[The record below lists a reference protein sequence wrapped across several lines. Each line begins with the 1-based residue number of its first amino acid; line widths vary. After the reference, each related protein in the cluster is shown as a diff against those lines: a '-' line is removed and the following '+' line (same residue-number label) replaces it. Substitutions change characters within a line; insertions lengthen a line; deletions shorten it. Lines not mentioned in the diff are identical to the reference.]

1 MPLKKSKFKAFI
13 NVLRINLQ
21 ACINELCYSI
31 ISYGENLM
39 NSLVFPGQGSQY
51 VGMGKDLFDSFPEV
65 KVIFEEVNDTL
76 DLNLSRIIFDGPDDE
91 LILTENAQPAI
102 MTIGIAI
109 IEIITSRGFSVDKI
123 SNISA
128 GHSLGEYTSLTAL
141 NSISLTD
148 AAKLLRLRGK
158 AMQNSFPS
166 GEGSM
171 AAILG
176 LDIDEVRET
185 INSSEI
191 KSVCQIANDNAPGQI
206 VISGEIKAVNDIID
220 ILKGKGVKKAI
231 KLPVSAP
238 FHCDLMN
245 DAKEIMKT
253 ELMSIVLD
261 KPIIP
266 IVQNTTVNVTEDTE
280 EIKSNLVDQV
290 TATVRW
296 RETME
301 KFNELGVNSIIEVGA
316 GNVLTNLAKRNSPNL
331 QRFTL
336 NSKESLENFMRD
348 FTIV

>member
-1 MPLKKSKFKAFI
+1 
-13 NVLRINLQ
+13 
-21 ACINELCYSI
+21 
-31 ISYGENLM
+31 M
-39 NSLVFPGQGSQY
+39 NSIVFPGQGSQY
-51 VGMGKDLFDSFPEV
+51 VGMGKDLFDNFPEI
-65 KVIFEEVNDTL
+65 KVIFEEVNDAL
-76 DLNLSRIIFDGPDDE
+76 DQNLSRLIFNGPDDE

-109 IEIITSRGFSVDKI
+109 IEILNSRGFSVDKI
-123 SNISA
+123 ANISA

-141 NSISLTD
+141 NSLSLTD
-148 AAKLLRLRGK
+148 TAKLLRLRGK

-176 LDIDEVRET
+176 LDIDKVKET
-185 INSSEI
+185 ISTSKI
-191 KSVCQIANDNAPGQI
+191 KNVCQIANDNAPGQI
-206 VISGEIKAVNDIID
+206 VISGEINAVNDIINL
-220 ILKGKGVKKAI
+220 LKEKGVKKAI

-238 FHCDLMN
+238 FHCDLMS
-245 DAKEIMKT
+245 DAKEIMKN
-253 ELMSIVLD
+253 ELMSIVIN

-266 IVQNTTVNVTEDTE
+266 IIQNTTVDATEDTE

-290 TATVRW
+290 TSTVRW

-301 KFNELGVNSIIEVGA
+301 KFKELGVDSIIEIGA
-316 GNVLTNLAKRNSPNL
+316 GNVLSNLAKRSAPDL

-348 FTIV
+348 FSIV

>member
-1 MPLKKSKFKAFI
+1 
-13 NVLRINLQ
+13 
-21 ACINELCYSI
+21 
-31 ISYGENLM
+31 M
-39 NSLVFPGQGSQY
+39 NSIVFPGQGSQY
-51 VGMGKDLFDSFPEV
+51 VGMGKDLFDSFPEI
-65 KVIFEEVNDTL
+65 KVIFEEVNDAL
-76 DLNLSRIIFDGPDDE
+76 DQNLSRLIFDGPDDE

-109 IEIITSRGFSVDKI
+109 IEILKSRGFSVDKI

-141 NSISLTD
+141 NSLSLTD
-148 AAKLLRLRGK
+148 TAKLLRLRGK

-191 KSVCQIANDNAPGQI
+191 KNVCQIANDNAPGQI
-206 VISGEIKAVNDIID
+206 VISGEINAVNDIINL
-220 ILKGKGVKKAI
+220 LKGKGVKKAI

-245 DAKEIMKT
+245 DAKEIMKN
-253 ELMSIVLD
+253 ELMSIVLN

-266 IVQNTTVNVTEDTE
+266 IIQNTTVNATEDTE
-280 EIKSNLVDQV
+280 EIKSNLVNQV

-296 RETME
+296 RETID
-301 KFNELGVNSIIEVGA
+301 KFKELGVDSIIEVGA
-316 GNVLTNLAKRNSPNL
+316 GNILTNLAKRSAPNL

-348 FTIV
+348 FNIV

>member
-1 MPLKKSKFKAFI
+1 MK
-13 NVLRINLQ
+13 
-21 ACINELCYSI
+21 
-31 ISYGENLM
+31 
-39 NSLVFPGQGSQY
+39 SLVFPGQGSQY
-51 VGMGKDLFDSFPEV
+51 VGMGKDLLDSFPEI
-65 KVIFEEVNDTL
+65 KATFEEVNDAL
-76 DLNLSRIIFDGPDDE
+76 GQNLSRLMFDGPDEE

-102 MTIGIAI
+102 MTIGIATI
-109 IEIITSRGFSVDKI
+109 GILNSRGFAVNKI

-141 NSISLTD
+141 NSLSLTD
-148 AAKLLRLRGK
+148 TAKLLRLRGK

-166 GEGSM
+166 EEGAM
-171 AAILG
+171 AAIIG
-176 LDIDEVRET
+176 LDINEVRET

-191 KSVCQIANDNAPGQI
+191 KNVCQVANDNAPGQV

-220 ILKGKGVKKAI
+220 LLKDKGAKRAV

-245 DAKEIMKT
+245 NAKDIMKN
-253 ELMSIVLD
+253 ELINITLN

-266 IVQNTTVNVTEDTE
+266 IVQNTTVDSTEDV
-280 EIKSNLVDQV
+280 EIIKNNLINQV

-301 KFNELGVNSIIEVGA
+301 KFKELGVDSIIEVGA
-316 GNVLTNLAKRNSPNL
+316 GNVLTNLAKRSVPNL

-336 NSKESLENFMRD
+336 NSKESIESFMRD
-348 FTIV
+348 FDIV

>member
-1 MPLKKSKFKAFI
+1 
-13 NVLRINLQ
+13 
-21 ACINELCYSI
+21 
-31 ISYGENLM
+31 M

-51 VGMGKDLFDSFPEV
+51 VGMGKDLFDSFPEI
-65 KVIFEEVNDTL
+65 KVIFEEVNNAL
-76 DLNLSRIIFDGPDDE
+76 DQNLSRLIFDGPDDE

-109 IEIITSRGFSVDKI
+109 IEILNSRGFSVDKI

-141 NSISLTD
+141 NALSLTD
-148 AAKLLRLRGK
+148 TAKLLRSRGK

-166 GEGSM
+166 GEGAM

-176 LDIDEVRET
+176 LDIDEVRKT

-191 KSVCQIANDNAPGQI
+191 KNVCQVANDNAPGQI
-206 VISGEIKAVNDIID
+206 VISGERNAVNGIIKL
-220 ILKGKGVKKAI
+220 LKEKGVKKAI
-231 KLPVSAP
+231 ELPVSAP

-245 DAKEIMKT
+245 DAKEIMKN
-253 ELMSIVLD
+253 ELMNIVLN

-266 IVQNTTVNVTEDTE
+266 IVQNTTVDATEDIET
-280 EIKSNLVDQV
+280 IKNNLVNQV

-301 KFNELGVNSIIEVGA
+301 KFKELGVTSIIEVGA
-316 GNVLTNLAKRNSPNL
+316 GNVLTNLAKRSAPNL

-336 NSKESLENFMRD
+336 NSKKSLENFMRD
-348 FTIV
+348 FSVV

>member
-1 MPLKKSKFKAFI
+1 MK
-13 NVLRINLQ
+13 
-21 ACINELCYSI
+21 
-31 ISYGENLM
+31 
-39 NSLVFPGQGSQY
+39 SLVFPGQGSQY
-51 VGMGKDLFDSFPEV
+51 VGMGKDLFDSFSEI
-65 KVIFEEVNDTL
+65 KVIFEEVNDAL
-76 DLNLSRIIFDGPDDE
+76 DQNLSRLIFDGPDDE

-109 IEIITSRGFSVDKI
+109 IEILKSRGFSVDKI

-141 NSISLTD
+141 NSLSLTD
-148 AAKLLRLRGK
+148 AAKLLKLRGK
-158 AMQNSFPS
+158 AMQNSFPN
-166 GEGSM
+166 GKGAM

-176 LDIDEVRET
+176 LNIDEVRET

-191 KSVCQIANDNAPGQI
+191 KKICQIANDNAPGQI
-206 VISGEIKAVNDIID
+206 VISGEISAVNDIIN
-220 ILKGKGVKKAI
+220 ILKEKGVKKAI

-245 DAKEIMKT
+245 DAKDIMKN
-253 ELMSIVLD
+253 ELMNIVLN

-266 IVQNTTVNVTEDTE
+266 IVQNTTVEVTEDIET
-280 EIKSNLVDQV
+280 IKYNLINQV

-301 KFNELGVNSIIEVGA
+301 KFKELGVDSIIEVGA
-316 GNVLTNLAKRNSPNL
+316 GNVLTNLAKRSAPNL

-348 FTIV
+348 YSIV

>member
-1 MPLKKSKFKAFI
+1 
-13 NVLRINLQ
+13 
-21 ACINELCYSI
+21 
-31 ISYGENLM
+31 M

-51 VGMGKDLFDSFPEV
+51 VGMGKDLFDSFPEI
-65 KVIFEEVNDTL
+65 KVIFEEVNNAL
-76 DLNLSRIIFDGPDDE
+76 DQNLSRLIFDGPDDE

-109 IEIITSRGFSVDKI
+109 IEILNLRGFSVDKI

-141 NSISLTD
+141 NSLSLTD
-148 AAKLLRLRGK
+148 TAKLLRLRGK

-166 GEGSM
+166 GEGAM

-176 LDIDEVRET
+176 LDIDEVRKT
-185 INSSEI
+185 INCSEI
-191 KSVCQIANDNAPGQI
+191 KNVCQVANDNAPGQI
-206 VISGEIKAVNDIID
+206 VISGERNAVNGIIKL
-220 ILKGKGVKKAI
+220 LKEKGVKKAI
-231 KLPVSAP
+231 ELPVSAP

-245 DAKEIMKT
+245 DAKEIMKN
-253 ELMSIVLD
+253 ELMNIVLN

-266 IVQNTTVNVTEDTE
+266 IVQNTTVDATEDIET
-280 EIKSNLVDQV
+280 IKNNLVNQV

-301 KFNELGVNSIIEVGA
+301 KFKELGVTSIIEVGA
-316 GNVLTNLAKRNSPNL
+316 GNVLTNLAKRSAPNL

-348 FTIV
+348 FSVV

>member
-1 MPLKKSKFKAFI
+1 
-13 NVLRINLQ
+13 
-21 ACINELCYSI
+21 
-31 ISYGENLM
+31 M
-39 NSLVFPGQGSQY
+39 NSIVFPGQGSQY
-51 VGMGKDLFDSFPEV
+51 VGMGKDLFDSFPEI
-65 KVIFEEVNDTL
+65 KVIFEEVNDAL
-76 DLNLSRIIFDGPDDE
+76 DQNLSRLIFDGPDDE

-109 IEIITSRGFSVDKI
+109 IEILNSRGFSVDKI

-141 NSISLTD
+141 NSLSLTD
-148 AAKLLRLRGK
+148 TAKLLRLRGK
-158 AMQNSFPS
+158 AMQNSFPG

-191 KSVCQIANDNAPGQI
+191 ENVCQIANDNAPGQI
-206 VISGEIKAVNDIID
+206 VISGEINAVNDIIGL
-220 ILKGKGVKKAI
+220 LKVKGVKKAI

-245 DAKEIMKT
+245 DAKEIMKN
-253 ELMSIVLD
+253 ELMSIVLN

-266 IVQNTTVNVTEDTE
+266 IIQNTTVNATEDTE
-280 EIKSNLVDQV
+280 EIKSNLVNQV

-301 KFNELGVNSIIEVGA
+301 KFKELGVDSIIEVGA
-316 GNVLTNLAKRNSPNL
+316 GNVLTNLAKRGVPNL

-348 FTIV
+348 YSIV

>member
-1 MPLKKSKFKAFI
+1 
-13 NVLRINLQ
+13 
-21 ACINELCYSI
+21 
-31 ISYGENLM
+31 M
-39 NSLVFPGQGSQY
+39 NSIVFPGQGSQY
-51 VGMGKDLFDSFPEV
+51 VGMGKDLFDNFPEI
-65 KVIFEEVNDTL
+65 KVIFEEVNDAL
-76 DLNLSRIIFDGPDDE
+76 DQNLSRLIFDGPDDE

-109 IEIITSRGFSVDKI
+109 IEILNSRGFSVDKI

-141 NSISLTD
+141 NSLSLTD
-148 AAKLLRLRGK
+148 TAKLLRLRGK

-176 LDIDEVRET
+176 LDIAEVKET
-185 INSSEI
+185 IKSSEI
-191 KSVCQIANDNAPGQI
+191 KNVCQIANDNAPGQI
-206 VISGEIKAVNDIID
+206 VISGEINAVNDIIKL
-220 ILKGKGVKKAI
+220 LKGKGVKKAI

-245 DAKEIMKT
+245 NAKEIMKN
-253 ELMSIVLD
+253 ELMNIVLN

-266 IVQNTTVNVTEDTE
+266 IIQNTTVNVTEDTE
-280 EIKSNLVDQV
+280 EIKSNLVNQV

-296 RETME
+296 RETIE
-301 KFNELGVNSIIEVGA
+301 KFKELGVDSIIEVGA
-316 GNVLTNLAKRNSPNL
+316 GNVLTNLAKRSAPNL

-348 FTIV
+348 FNIV

>member
-1 MPLKKSKFKAFI
+1 
-13 NVLRINLQ
+13 
-21 ACINELCYSI
+21 
-31 ISYGENLM
+31 M
-39 NSLVFPGQGSQY
+39 NSIVFPGQGSQY
-51 VGMGKDLFDSFPEV
+51 AGMGKDLFDSFPEIN
-65 KVIFEEVNDTL
+65 VIFEEVNDTL
-76 DLNLSRIIFDGPDDE
+76 GQNLSKLIFDGPDDE

-109 IEIITSRGFSVDKI
+109 IEILNSRGFSVDKI

-141 NSISLTD
+141 NSLSLSDT
-148 AAKLLRLRGK
+148 AKLLRLRGK

-166 GEGSM
+166 GEGAM

-176 LDIDEVRET
+176 LDIEEVIKT

-191 KSVCQIANDNAPGQI
+191 KNVCQIANDNAPGQI
-206 VISGEIKAVNDIID
+206 VISGEINAVNDIIN
-220 ILKGKGVKKAI
+220 ILKEKGAKKAI
-231 KLPVSAP
+231 KLPVSAA

-245 DAKEIMKT
+245 DAKEIMKN
-253 ELMSIVLD
+253 ELMNIVLN

-266 IVQNTTVNVTEDTE
+266 IVQNTTVDATDDVKT
-280 EIKSNLVDQV
+280 IKNNLVNQV

-301 KFNELGVNSIIEVGA
+301 KFKELGVDSIIEVGA
-316 GNVLTNLAKRNSPNL
+316 GNVLTNLAKRSAPNL

-348 FTIV
+348 FSIV

>member
-1 MPLKKSKFKAFI
+1 
-13 NVLRINLQ
+13 
-21 ACINELCYSI
+21 
-31 ISYGENLM
+31 M
-39 NSLVFPGQGSQY
+39 NSIVFPGQGSQY
-51 VGMGKDLFDSFPEV
+51 VGMGKDLFDSFPEI
-65 KVIFEEVNDTL
+65 KVIFEEVNDAL
-76 DLNLSRIIFDGPDDE
+76 DQNLSRLIFDGPDDE

-109 IEIITSRGFSVDKI
+109 IEILNSRGFSVDKI

-141 NSISLTD
+141 NSLSLTD
-148 AAKLLRLRGK
+148 TAKLLRLRGK

-176 LDIDEVRET
+176 LDINEVRET

-191 KSVCQIANDNAPGQI
+191 ENVCQIANDNAPGQI
-206 VISGEIKAVNDIID
+206 VISGEINAVNDIID
-220 ILKGKGVKKAI
+220 LLKVKGVKKAI

-245 DAKEIMKT
+245 DAKEIMKN
-253 ELMSIVLD
+253 ELMSIVLN

-266 IVQNTTVNVTEDTE
+266 IIQNTTVNATEDTE
-280 EIKSNLVDQV
+280 EIKSNLVNQV

-301 KFNELGVNSIIEVGA
+301 KFKELGVDSIIEVGA
-316 GNVLTNLAKRNSPNL
+316 GNVLTSLAKRSVPNL

-348 FTIV
+348 YSIV

>member
-1 MPLKKSKFKAFI
+1 
-13 NVLRINLQ
+13 
-21 ACINELCYSI
+21 
-31 ISYGENLM
+31 M

-51 VGMGKDLFDSFPEV
+51 VGMGKDLFDSFPEI
-65 KVIFEEVNDTL
+65 KVIFEEVNDAL
-76 DLNLSRIIFDGPDDE
+76 DQNLSRLIFDGPDNE
-91 LILTENAQPAI
+91 LILTQNAQPAI

-109 IEIITSRGFSVDKI
+109 IEILNSRGFSVDKI

-141 NSISLTD
+141 NSLSLPDT
-148 AAKLLRLRGK
+148 AKLLRLRGK

-166 GEGSM
+166 GEGAM

-176 LDIDEVRET
+176 LDVDEVRKT

-191 KSVCQIANDNAPGQI
+191 KNVCQVANDNAPGQI
-206 VISGEIKAVNDIID
+206 VISGEINAVNDIINL
-220 ILKGKGVKKAI
+220 LKEKGVKKVI
-231 KLPVSAP
+231 ELPVSAP

-245 DAKEIMKT
+245 DAKEIMKN
-253 ELMSIVLD
+253 ELMNIALN

-266 IVQNTTVNVTEDTE
+266 IVQNTTVDATEDIE
-280 EIKSNLVDQV
+280 EIKNNLVNQV

-301 KFNELGVNSIIEVGA
+301 KFKELGVTSIIEVGA
-316 GNVLTNLAKRNSPNL
+316 GNVLTNLAKRSAPNL

-348 FTIV
+348 FSIV

>member
-1 MPLKKSKFKAFI
+1 MK
-13 NVLRINLQ
+13 
-21 ACINELCYSI
+21 
-31 ISYGENLM
+31 
-39 NSLVFPGQGSQY
+39 SLVFPGQGSQY
-51 VGMGKDLFDSFPEV
+51 VGMGKDLLDSFPEI
-65 KVIFEEVNDTL
+65 KATFEEVNDAL
-76 DLNLSRIIFDGPDDE
+76 GQNLSRLMFDGPDEE

-102 MTIGIAI
+102 MTIGIATI
-109 IEIITSRGFSVDKI
+109 GILNSRGFAVNKI

-141 NSISLTD
+141 NSLSLTD
-148 AAKLLRLRGK
+148 TAKLLRLRGK

-166 GEGSM
+166 EEGAM
-171 AAILG
+171 AAIIG
-176 LDIDEVRET
+176 LDINEVRET

-191 KSVCQIANDNAPGQI
+191 KNVCQVANDNAPGQV

-220 ILKGKGVKKAI
+220 LLKDKGAKRAV

-245 DAKEIMKT
+245 NAKDIMKN
-253 ELMSIVLD
+253 ELINITLN

-266 IVQNTTVNVTEDTE
+266 IVQNTTVDSTEDV
-280 EIKSNLVDQV
+280 EIIKNNLINQV

-301 KFNELGVNSIIEVGA
+301 KFQELGVDSIIEVGA
-316 GNVLTNLAKRNSPNL
+316 GNVLTNLAKRSVPNL

-336 NSKESLENFMRD
+336 NSKESIENFMRD
-348 FTIV
+348 FDIV

>member
-1 MPLKKSKFKAFI
+1 MK
-13 NVLRINLQ
+13 
-21 ACINELCYSI
+21 
-31 ISYGENLM
+31 
-39 NSLVFPGQGSQY
+39 SLVFPGQGSQY
-51 VGMGKDLFDSFPEV
+51 VGMGKDLFDSFSEI
-65 KVIFEEVNDTL
+65 KVIFEEVNDAL
-76 DLNLSRIIFDGPDDE
+76 DQNLSRLIFDGPDDE

-109 IEIITSRGFSVDKI
+109 IEILNLRGFSVDKI

-141 NSISLTD
+141 NSLSLTD
-148 AAKLLRLRGK
+148 TAKLLRLRGK

-166 GEGSM
+166 GEGAM

-176 LDIDEVRET
+176 IDIDEVRKI

-191 KSVCQIANDNAPGQI
+191 KNVCQVANDNAPGQI
-206 VISGEIKAVNDIID
+206 VISGERNAVNGIINL
-220 ILKGKGVKKAI
+220 LKEKGVKKAI
-231 KLPVSAP
+231 ELPVSAP

-245 DAKEIMKT
+245 NAKEIMKN
-253 ELMSIVLD
+253 ELMNIVLN

-266 IVQNTTVNVTEDTE
+266 IVQNTTVDATEDIETIKNNLVNQVTE
-280 EIKSNLVDQV
+280 
-290 TATVRW
+290 TVRW

-301 KFNELGVNSIIEVGA
+301 KFKELGVTSIIEVGA
-316 GNVLTNLAKRNSPNL
+316 GNVLTNLAKRSAPNL

-348 FTIV
+348 YSIV

>member
-1 MPLKKSKFKAFI
+1 
-13 NVLRINLQ
+13 
-21 ACINELCYSI
+21 
-31 ISYGENLM
+31 M
-39 NSLVFPGQGSQY
+39 NSIVFPGQGSQY
-51 VGMGKDLFDSFPEV
+51 VGMGKDLFDSFPEI
-65 KVIFEEVNDTL
+65 KVIFEEVNDAL
-76 DLNLSRIIFDGPDDE
+76 DQNLSRLIFDGPDDE

-109 IEIITSRGFSVDKI
+109 IEILNSRGFSVDKI

-141 NSISLTD
+141 NSLSLTD
-148 AAKLLRLRGK
+148 TAKLLRLRGK

-191 KSVCQIANDNAPGQI
+191 ENVCQIANDNAPGQI
-206 VISGEIKAVNDIID
+206 VISGEINAVNDIID
-220 ILKGKGVKKAI
+220 LLKVKGVKKAI

-245 DAKEIMKT
+245 DAKEIMKN
-253 ELMSIVLD
+253 ELMSIVLN

-266 IVQNTTVNVTEDTE
+266 IIQNTTVNATEDTE
-280 EIKSNLVDQV
+280 EIKSNLVNQV

-301 KFNELGVNSIIEVGA
+301 KFKELGVDSIIEVGA
-316 GNVLTNLAKRNSPNL
+316 GNVLTNLAKRSAPNL

-348 FTIV
+348 FNIV

>member
-1 MPLKKSKFKAFI
+1 
-13 NVLRINLQ
+13 
-21 ACINELCYSI
+21 
-31 ISYGENLM
+31 M
-39 NSLVFPGQGSQY
+39 NSIVFPGQGSQY
-51 VGMGKDLFDSFPEV
+51 VGMGKDLFDSFPEI
-65 KVIFEEVNDTL
+65 KVIFEEVNDAL
-76 DLNLSRIIFDGPDDE
+76 DQNLSRLIFDGPDDE

-109 IEIITSRGFSVDKI
+109 IEILNSRGFSVDKI

-141 NSISLTD
+141 NSLSLTD
-148 AAKLLRLRGK
+148 TAKLLRLRGK
-158 AMQNSFPS
+158 AMQNSFHS

-191 KSVCQIANDNAPGQI
+191 ENVCQIANDNAPGQI
-206 VISGEIKAVNDIID
+206 VISGEINAVNDIID
-220 ILKGKGVKKAI
+220 LLKVKGAKKAI

-245 DAKEIMKT
+245 DAKEIMKN
-253 ELMSIVLD
+253 ELMSIVLN

-266 IVQNTTVNVTEDTE
+266 IIQNTTVNATEDTE
-280 EIKSNLVDQV
+280 EIKSNLVNQV

-301 KFNELGVNSIIEVGA
+301 KFKELGVDSIIEVGA
-316 GNVLTNLAKRNSPNL
+316 GNVLTNLAKRGVPNL

-348 FTIV
+348 YSIV

>member
-1 MPLKKSKFKAFI
+1 
-13 NVLRINLQ
+13 
-21 ACINELCYSI
+21 
-31 ISYGENLM
+31 M

-51 VGMGKDLFDSFPEV
+51 VGMGKDLFDSFPEI
-65 KVIFEEVNDTL
+65 KVIFEEVNNAL
-76 DLNLSRIIFDGPDDE
+76 DQNLSRLIFDGPDDE

-109 IEIITSRGFSVDKI
+109 IEILNSRGFSVDKI

-141 NSISLTD
+141 NSLSLTD
-148 AAKLLRLRGK
+148 TAKLLRLRGK

-166 GEGSM
+166 GEGAM

-176 LDIDEVRET
+176 LDIDEVRKT
-185 INSSEI
+185 INCSEI
-191 KSVCQIANDNAPGQI
+191 KNVCQVANDNAPGQI
-206 VISGEIKAVNDIID
+206 VISGERNAVNGIINL
-220 ILKGKGVKKAI
+220 LKEKGVKKAI
-231 KLPVSAP
+231 ELPVSAP

-245 DAKEIMKT
+245 DAKEIMKN
-253 ELMSIVLD
+253 ELMNIVLN

-266 IVQNTTVNVTEDTE
+266 IVQNTTVDATEDIETIKNNLVNQVTE
-280 EIKSNLVDQV
+280 
-290 TATVRW
+290 TVRW

-301 KFNELGVNSIIEVGA
+301 KFKELGITSIIEVGA
-316 GNVLTNLAKRNSPNL
+316 GNVLTNLAKRSAPNL

-348 FTIV
+348 FSVV

>member
-1 MPLKKSKFKAFI
+1 
-13 NVLRINLQ
+13 
-21 ACINELCYSI
+21 
-31 ISYGENLM
+31 M

-51 VGMGKDLFDSFPEV
+51 VGMGKDLFDSFPEI
-65 KVIFEEVNDTL
+65 KIIFEEVNDAL
-76 DLNLSRIIFDGPDDE
+76 DQNLSKLIFNGPDDE

-109 IEIITSRGFSVDKI
+109 IEILKSRGFSVDKI

-141 NSISLTD
+141 NSLSLTD
-148 AAKLLRLRGK
+148 TAKLLKLRGK
-158 AMQNSFPS
+158 AMQNSFTD

-176 LDIDEVRET
+176 IDINEVREI

-191 KSVCQIANDNAPGQI
+191 KNVCQIANDNAPGQI
-206 VISGEIKAVNDIID
+206 VISGEINAVNDIINL
-220 ILKGKGVKKAI
+220 LKEKGVKKAI

-245 DAKEIMKT
+245 DAKEIMKN
-253 ELMSIVLD
+253 ELINIVLN

-266 IVQNTTVNVTEDTE
+266 IIQNTTVNTTEDTE
-280 EIKSNLVDQV
+280 EIKSNLVNQV

-301 KFNELGVNSIIEVGA
+301 KFKELGVDSIIEVGA
-316 GNVLTNLAKRNSPNL
+316 GNVLTNLAKRCAPNL

-348 FTIV
+348 FNIV